1 MLRFPKFL
9 AGDAAAARLVPPG
22 AHSGLTVTML
32 SAIMAFFAVLV
43 LALALAA
50 GRLAE
55 DWGGSLA
62 NSGTL
67 QVFGGGED
75 VEVQARAALNVLRTT
90 PGVQSVRMIGVE
102 EQRNLLEPWLGSE
115 AAVDSLPLPLLIEVV
130 TDPMRLNIESLK
142 LRLEGEA
149 PDAVYDDHSGLRAS
163 LVLTA
168 QRLRLFAFVCLGLIV
183 MALVAVLGL
192 AAQAAVAANTQV
204 IRTLRI
210 VGARD
215 GYIVGAFTR
224 RFLMRAL
231 AGSAVGSAVGLGLIA
246 VLPQASEPGFFL
258 VGIGPVG
265 WNWAAP
271 LLVTPVAGIIAWAAT
286 GWAVRRRLLR
296 QA

>member
-1 MLRFPKFL
+1 MVRLPRLF

-22 AHSGLTVTML
+22 AHSGLTVSML

-50 GRLAE
+50 GRLAD

-67 QVFGGGED
+67 QVFGVGED
-75 VEVQARAALNVLRTT
+75 VEIQARAALNVLRTT

-102 EQRNLLEPWLGSE
+102 EQRALLEPWLGSE
-115 AAVDSLPLPLLIEVV
+115 AAVDGLPLPLLIEVV
-130 TDPMRLNIESLK
+130 TDPMRLNVDSLR

-149 PDAVYDDHSGLRAS
+149 PEAVYDDHSGLRAS

-168 QRLRLFAFVCLGLIV
+168 QRLKVFAYLCLALIV
-183 MALVAVLGL
+183 IALAAVLGL

-215 GYIVGAFTR
+215 RYIVNAFRR
-224 RFLMRAL
+224 RFVMRAL
-231 AGSAVGSAVGLGLIA
+231 GGSALGAAFGLGLIG

-258 VGIGPVG
+258 IGIGPVG

-271 LLVTPVAGIIAWAAT
+271 ILVPPVAGIIAWTAT
-286 GWAVRRRLLR
+286 GWAVRRRLVR